1 MQMVVVRVVV
11 KVHQHRLPF
20 IVIAH
25 FIKILLSNL
34 DKLFLGILRTLTGN
48 GSMKLSHPSTVILG
62 RVIYEIVPER
72 RDASHIGSILQI
84 PEVTDGHQLSHTI
97 LHLPLV
103 VADCREGTA

>member
-11 KVHQHRLPF
+11 KVHQHRLTL
-20 IVIAH
+20 IVVAH
-25 FIKILLSNL
+25 LVQILPCYTNQ
-34 DKLFLGILRTLTGN
+34 LFLGILRTLTGN
-48 GSMKLSHPSTVILG
+48 GSMKLSLPCTVIPG
-62 RVIYEIVPER
+62 RIVHEIVTKR
-72 RDASHIGSILQI
+72 RDTSHIGSILQI